1 MIIGI
6 SGYAKSG
13 KDTIGRI
20 IQYLNCENV
29 GDLTL
34 EELLQF
40 YNVHEWWL
48 EEQSEWQIKKYAGKL
63 KQIASLLTGIPVMDF
78 EQQEVKE
85 SYLNDAWDHGDER
98 MLVRE
103 FLQKLG
109 TESIRDVIHPNAWVT
124 ALMCD
129 YRPKKLSE
137 YYPSKWIVTDVRF
150 PNEAQAIK
158 DKGGLLIR
166 VDRPGVRPI
175 NLHPS
180 ETALNN
186 WKFDYKIANV
196 SDFKALAFT
205 VETILKKEK
214 LLKDDN

>member
-20 IQYLNCENV
+20 IQYLNCKNV
-29 GDLTL
+29 GDITL
-34 EELLQF
+34 EEMIEH
-40 YNVHEWWL
+40 YEHHAWWL
-48 EEQSEWQIKKYAGKL
+48 EEQSEWEIKKYAGKL
-63 KQIASLLTGIPVMDF
+63 KKIASLLTGIPVEDF
-78 EQQEVKE
+78 EKQEVKE
-85 SYLNDAWDHGDER
+85 SYLSDEWDHGDQR

-109 TESIRDVIHPNAWVT
+109 TESIRDVIHSNAWVT

-129 YRPKKLSE
+129 YKPAKLSE
-137 YYPSKWIVTDVRF
+137 YYASKWIITDVRF

-158 DKGGLLIR
+158 NKGGLVIR
-166 VDRPGVRPI
+166 VDRPGIKPI

-180 ETALNN
+180 ETALND
-186 WKFDYKIANV
+186 WEFDYKIANV